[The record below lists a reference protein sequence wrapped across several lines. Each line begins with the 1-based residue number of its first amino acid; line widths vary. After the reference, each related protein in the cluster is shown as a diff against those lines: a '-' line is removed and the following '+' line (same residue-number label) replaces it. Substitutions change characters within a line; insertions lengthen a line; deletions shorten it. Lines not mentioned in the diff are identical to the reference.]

1 MKTRR
6 HSTDRGRRHRPG
18 EARALVSALLL
29 AGLGCATVPPGHG
42 AVVTSP
48 WGGVNRNPLTEGTF
62 WTAPGSQVDVLDL
75 RVQEAREDL
84 RAVAADGAPIQANSS
99 VVTWHIVRGE
109 LVEFDRTVGPDP
121 YARIIRPIVQSA
133 VRRVVARYPAFELMD
148 VRNIPALEAEISK
161 LAASH
166 ARGLHVVVDGVVL
179 RSITVTS
186 PALQAQFV
194 DTSRLEQ
201 TVLQMRHELELARAR
216 REQAAARARAEADA
230 NAVIAPGLTPEAVA
244 HSAIEAWTQLL
255 RSPGAE
261 AIAAPATGYVLEVSP

>member
-1 MKTRR
+1 ML
-6 HSTDRGRRHRPG
+6 
-18 EARALVSALLL
+18 LVSLLSV
-29 AGLGCATVPPGHG
+29 GLGCATVPPGHG

-48 WGGVNRNPLTEGTF
+48 WSGVHAAPLTEGTF
-62 WTAPGSQVDVLDL
+62 WTAPGSQVDVIDL

-99 VVTWHIVRGE
+99 VVTWHVIPSE
-109 LVEFDRTVGPDP
+109 LVELDRTVGPEP
-121 YARIIRPIVQSA
+121 YAGIIRPIVQSA
-133 VRRVVARYPAFELMD
+133 VRRVVARYPAFALMD
-148 VRNIPALEAEISK
+148 VRNIPALESEISR

-166 ARGLHVVVDGVVL
+166 ARGLHVVIDGVVL

-194 DTSRLEQ
+194 ETSRLEQ
-201 TVLQMRHELELARAR
+201 TVLQMRHELDLARAR

-244 HSAIEAWTQLL
+244 HAAIDAWTRLL
-255 RSPGAE
+255 VSPGTE
-261 AIAAPATGYVLEVSP
+261 AMSAPATGYVLEVSP